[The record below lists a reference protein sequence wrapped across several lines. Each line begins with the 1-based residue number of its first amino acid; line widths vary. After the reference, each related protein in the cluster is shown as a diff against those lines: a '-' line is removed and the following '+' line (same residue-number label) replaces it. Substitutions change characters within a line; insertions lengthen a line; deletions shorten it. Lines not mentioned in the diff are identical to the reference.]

1 MDGDEED
8 YETNENNEL
17 YERRSHMRADRLL
30 SIMLILQAH
39 RRMTAR
45 ALADRLEVSERTIH
59 RDMESL
65 SAAGVPVVAER
76 GLGGGWSL
84 LGEYRTDL
92 TGLNETEIQALFL
105 ARSPQLLD
113 DLGLGKAAEAAFIK
127 LFATVPP
134 GTRQEAESANERIY
148 IDVTGWNRSDE
159 SVPHLPLLQEAVWQE
174 RKVRFKYSRGFD
186 CDDVERLVDPL
197 GLVAKGSV
205 WYLVAGIDGDIRNY
219 RVSRILDAEM
229 TDQTF
234 VRPEFF
240 NLVTH
245 WHQSAV
251 EFKSK
256 LPRYQVIVRVHP
268 EAVNRMYIIGRFS
281 RVEQVDPPD
290 EEGWRQASIC
300 FQFEADAC
308 ECLLGFA
315 DQIEVLEPQELRQKL
330 VKRAVQLVE
339 FYSKKLTAD

>member
-1 MDGDEED
+1 
-8 YETNENNEL
+8 
-17 YERRSHMRADRLL
+17 MRADRLL
-30 SIMLILQAH
+30 SIMLMLQAH

-84 LGEYRTDL
+84 LGEYRTNL
-92 TGLNETEIQALFL
+92 TGLNEAEIQALFL

-134 GTRQEAESANERIY
+134 ATRHDAESASERIY
-148 IDVTGWNRSDE
+148 VDVSGWNRSEE
-159 SVPHLPLLQEAVWQE
+159 SVPHLPLLQDAVWQE
-174 RKVRFKYSRGFD
+174 RKVRFKYQRGFD
-186 CDDVERLVDPL
+186 CDVERVVDPL

-205 WYLVAGIDGDIRNY
+205 WYLVAAIDSDIRNY
-219 RVSRILDAEM
+219 RVSRMLEAEL

-234 VRPEFF
+234 IRPESF

-251 EFKSK
+251 EFKSRF
-256 LPRYQVIVRVHP
+256 PRYQVIARVHP
-268 EAVNRMYIIGRFS
+268 EAANRLYIIGRFS
-281 RVEQVDPPD
+281 RVENVDPPD
-290 EEGWRQASIC
+290 EDGWRQASLC
-300 FQFEADAC
+300 FQFEDDAC
-308 ECLLGFA
+308 ECLLGFG
-315 DQIEVLEPQELRQKL
+315 DQLEILEPQELRQKIIN
-330 VKRAVQLVE
+330 RAERVVE
-339 FYSKKLTAD
+339 FYSKSK